1 MDTSAE
7 KEMYQIKIAGTLDPS
22 WSEWLGR
29 MEIRT
34 ETGAG
39 ANTTLSGIVSDQATL
54 RGILCKL
61 WDLNF
66 KVISVRQVKVPGKET
81 KLEGSP
87 NE

>member
-1 MDTSAE
+1 MDTSGE
-7 KEMYQIKIAGTLDPS
+7 KEVYQIKIAGILDPS
-22 WSEWLGR
+22 WSEWLGG
-29 MEIRT
+29 MEIKG
-34 ETGAG
+34 ENEGG
-39 ANTTLSGIVSDQATL
+39 PITTLSGVVSDQTTL

-66 KVISVRQVKVPGKET
+66 KVISICLVEESGGEL

>member
-1 MDTSAE
+1 MDTGGE
-7 KEMYQIKIAGTLDPS
+7 KVVYQIIIGGTLDPS
-22 WSEWLGR
+22 WSVWLNG

-34 ETGAG
+34 E
-39 ANTTLSGIVSDQATL
+39 NEEEPITTLCGVVSDQPML

-66 KVISVRQVKVPGKET
+66 KVISICQVKVAGGAMKQEEPA
-81 KLEGSP
+81 

>member
-1 MDTSAE
+1 MDTSGE
-7 KEMYQIKIAGTLDPS
+7 KEVYQIKIAGTLDPS
-22 WSEWLGR
+22 WSEWLGG

-34 ETGAG
+34 ETEAG
-39 ANTTLSGIVSDQATL
+39 ATTTLSGVVSDQTTL

-66 KVISVRQVKVPGKET
+66 KVISICLVEESGGEME
-81 KLEGSP
+81 LEGLS